1 MQRVSW
7 KDRLRYAFDNT
18 FSRGP
23 AALIAWLGL
32 LSLGLIVVAAS
43 IVSLARLAPE
53 GESGLAFHEAIWLSL
68 MRTLDPG
75 TMGGDTGWGFR
86 LVMLGVTFGGIFV
99 ISTLIGVL
107 TSGIEGRLEEMRK
120 GRSNVIESGHTV
132 ILGWSEQI
140 FTIASEL
147 VIANANQRRGCIA
160 VLADRDKVEMEDA
173 LRERVGPT
181 RRTRIVCRSGT
192 PLDMADLD
200 LVSVGTSRSIILLST
215 ESEGSDAD
223 VIKAIL
229 AITNNPQRRPEP
241 YHIVAEIRDPR
252 NLEVARMVGR
262 DEVELVLVGHLVSRM
277 VAQTCRQSGLSVV
290 YNELLDF
297 GGDEIYFKEEPSLV
311 GQTFGEALSAYETST
326 VIGLQP
332 AGGPPALNPAMD
344 TAVRTGDRLIVIS
357 QDDDTIQ
364 LSHRTDLPI
373 DRSSMRRP
381 KRASL
386 KPESTLVLGWNWR
399 GAAIVGELDHYV
411 PRGSR
416 VRVVSD
422 RGDARS
428 ELDAPKLK
436 MARQKVRVEVGD
448 TTDRRV
454 LDRLGVDAYDH
465 VIVLA
470 YDGLSAQEADART
483 LVTLLHL
490 RDIADRKGVD
500 LSIVSEMLDV
510 RNRQLAEVTRADDFI
525 VSDRI
530 VSLMLAQISENKAL
544 NAVFADIFDPEGS
557 EIYLKSAGDYVAL
570 DTPITFYS
578 VLEAARR
585 RGEVA
590 IGYRRSETAGQA
602 DQAYGVRLNP
612 VKSEVVRFSPRDR
625 VIVLAEK

>member
-43 IVSLARLAPE
+43 VVSLARLAPE
-53 GESGLAFHEAIWLSL
+53 GESGLAFHEAIWMSL

-120 GRSNVIESGHTV
+120 GRSNVIERGHTV

-181 RRTRIVCRSGT
+181 GRTRIVCRSGT

-229 AITNNPQRRPEP
+229 AITNNPQRRSEP

-277 VAQTCRQSGLSVV
+277 VAQTCRQSGLSVI

-311 GQTFGEALSAYETST
+311 GQTFGQALFAYETST
-326 VIGLQP
+326 VLGLQP
-332 AGGPPALNPAMD
+332 AGGPPTLNPAMD
-344 TAVRTGDRLIVIS
+344 TALMPGDRLIVIS

-364 LSHRTDLPI
+364 LSHRTELPI
-373 DRSSMRRP
+373 DRSSLRGP
-381 KRASL
+381 KRATQ

-399 GAAIVGELDHYV
+399 GAAIVAELDHYV

-422 RGDARS
+422 RDDPRS
-428 ELDAPKLK
+428 ELDAPKLR

-454 LDRLGVDAYDH
+454 LDRLGVEAYDH

-470 YDGLSAQEADART
+470 YDGLSAHEADART

-570 DTPITFYS
+570 DTPITFYT

-590 IGYRRSETAGQA
+590 IGYRRSETAALA

-625 VIVLAEK
+625 VIVLAEE